1 MAAGPPTARARLL
14 SLSAQRP
21 AVAGNQRLSG
31 EKVALVGIFVIL
43 LLGILYIGS
52 KIFLPITAALIAGL
66 LFGPWQARLERLGLP
81 PFVAA
86 LAITGG
92 VVFCVGGVARL
103 LVLPFHSWMDR
114 LPQIW
119 EALRHQLEGL
129 RALLL
134 SMQTVTE
141 AVQESTGLG
150 GGGPDAG
157 VSVNAPAILG
167 ELVVS
172 VPSFLGQVA
181 LFIGVL
187 FFYLAGRAR
196 LRVQLL
202 SLCMDRRT
210 RLKTARILQD
220 CERAISSYVGVI
232 TVINFGVGALTAV
245 AVWYYGIPNA
255 AFWGVVAAVL
265 NYIPYI
271 GPALFA
277 VILLGVG
284 LMEGGHGLTPAL
296 PALTYVGIHALE
308 GNLVTPTLLGRH
320 MTIEP
325 VLVVISLALWLWLWG
340 PFGAFLAVP
349 ILLVLNAVVMR
360 LAGRRP
366 APPIAGLP
374 VGPRG
379 AQASRATHRA

>member
-1 MAAGPPTARARLL
+1 MTAGGRPR
-14 SLSAQRP
+14 LSA
-21 AVAGNQRLSG
+21 

-43 LLGILYIGS
+43 LLGILYIGA

-66 LFGPWQARLERLGLP
+66 LFGPWQGRLERLGLP

-92 VVFCVGGVARL
+92 VVFCVGGLARL

-119 EALRHQLEGL
+119 EALRHQMQGL

-134 SMQTVTE
+134 SVQTVTE

-150 GGGPDAG
+150 SGGPDAG

-232 TVINFGVGALTAV
+232 TVINLGVGALTAA

-255 AFWGVVAAVL
+255 AFWGVIAAVL

-277 VILLGVG
+277 AILLGVG

-349 ILLVLNAVVMR
+349 ILLVLNAVVVR

-366 APPIAGLP
+366 TPPIAAPPIAAPP
-374 VGPRG
+374 VASRG
-379 AQASRATHRA
+379 AGAVRATHRA

>member
-14 SLSAQRP
+14 SLSAARAPAGERP
-21 AVAGNQRLSG
+21 RLSA
-31 EKVALVGIFVIL
+31 EKVAAVGIFLIL
-43 LLGILYIGS
+43 LLGLLYIGS

-66 LFGPWQARLERLGLP
+66 LFGPWQGRLERLGLP

-92 VVFCVGGVARL
+92 VVFCVGGLTRL

-119 EALRHQLEGL
+119 EALRHQLQGL

-134 SMQTVTE
+134 SVQTVTE

-150 GGGPDAG
+150 GGPDSG

-172 VPSFLGQVA
+172 VPSFVGQIA

-232 TVINFGVGALTAV
+232 TVINLGVGVLTAA
-245 AVWYYGIPNA
+245 AVWFYGIPNA

-284 LMEGGHGLTPAL
+284 LMEGGHGLAPAL

-308 GNLVTPTLLGRH
+308 GNLITPTLLGRQ
-320 MTIEP
+320 MTVEP

-349 ILLVLNAVVMR
+349 ILLVLNAVVVR

-366 APPIAGLP
+366 GNAGGAHGPPA
-374 VGPRG
+374 RG
-379 AQASRATHRA
+379 GIRRA